1 MSRGKGM
8 FSSTK
13 LSPEEKAAAA
23 ADKKASR
30 DAITGQKS
38 VINNALGQLK
48 GLTAKEDYEPARKL
62 LKDGLD
68 WLKAHPTAEPDDIID
83 YMNTIYTSPFI
94 LSFRHRAMFY
104 MYANMV
110 QTELDKRL
118 KILKEKNPELVP
130 AAKEIID
137 PIIAYK
143 NEVVNWL
150 ENGRMKLQPDD
161 YTDKGDEI
169 KEKVSGP
176 DGKTDVFGVKVLMND
191 KELKPALVEKIIEKQ
206 VEKNTFNKYRLLFTI
221 TKYVGIAII
230 GMIAIAIGVTG
241 AMYATNLNRYRSFAF
256 RLFYAFY
263 GSLFFFIVIPYEWI
277 YRRWWLAESE
287 LKMDGI
293 VPLFD
298 GPSSEWSW
306 FGKNFLFLFERN
318 VVP

>member
-1 MSRGKGM
+1 M

-13 LSPEEKAAAA
+13 LTPEEKAAAA

-30 DAITGQKS
+30 DAITAQRS
-38 VINNALGQLK
+38 VINNALPGLK
-48 GLTAKEDYEPARKL
+48 DIVAKEDYEPARKL
-62 LKDGLD
+62 LKDALD
-68 WLKAHPTAEPDDIID
+68 WLKANPTKDPDDITD
-83 YMNTIYTSPFI
+83 YMNNIYTSPFI
-94 LSFRHRAMFY
+94 LSLRPRAMFY
-104 MYANMV
+104 MYANIV

-118 KILKEKNPELVP
+118 ITLKEKNPELLP

-143 NEVVNWL
+143 NEIVNWL

-206 VEKNTFNKYRLLFTI
+206 AEESTFSITRLL
-221 TKYVGIAII
+221 TKIAIYVGIAFLIFLLI
-230 GMIAIAIGVTG
+230 VISITG
-241 AMYATNLNRYRSFAF
+241 AMYATNINRKKSFLF
-256 RLFYAFY
+256 RMLYAFY
-263 GSLFFFIVIPYEWI
+263 GSLFWFIVVPYQSI
-277 YRRWWLAESE
+277 YRQWWLGEPK

-293 VPLFD
+293 IPLFD
-298 GPSSEWSW
+298 GPRSNWSW